1 MCTRNKHTGLRGGK
15 RCPRPKASLVPAHPR
30 TATSMLKSQAQP
42 SDLSSLFWS
51 PGRANPHLSGFGYGD
66 TWDPKIGA
74 LSLQT
79 LMTFTSTHTPSP
91 APWPGQKLP
100 WGLDRGGGGSSFQ
113 LNCLHYSRLL
123 PLRSPI

>member
-1 MCTRNKHTGLRGGK
+1 MYEEQAHRTENEQAHGQAWRWRERGGK
-15 RCPRPKASLVPAHPR
+15 RCPRAKASLVPAHPR

-100 WGLDRGGGGSSFQ
+100 
-113 LNCLHYSRLL
+113 
-123 PLRSPI
+123 